1 MRGDQCTG
9 RVDHA
14 VNTPTPIHTYT
25 HAHTQMWHCSD
36 TQVCSMFPRTV
47 SWADGLCVSPSVPVF
62 RYVYVRVC
70 LTLTVKLILLPNSDW
85 ETRGHYRTIQIHM
98 VTQTHTYTRTRLTFF
113 TLCNMSDRHTVGFLT
128 FFYTVYKHG
137 LNHKV
142 ALFPHPFAQWKR
154 ESKKASVHSCVSA
167 CMCVCVCSRLLQCC
181 STGLTLL
188 FNWHWCL
195 LWRISPGIT
204 GSYI

>member
-47 SWADGLCVSPSVPVF
+47 SWADGLCVSTSVPVF

-98 VTQTHTYTRTRLTFF
+98 VTQTHTHTYIHTHTFDFFHPVQHERSTYCGLSHFFNLYTNMDWTTRWHCSPIL
-113 TLCNMSDRHTVGFLT
+113 LHSERER
-128 FFYTVYKHG
+128 
-137 LNHKV
+137 
-142 ALFPHPFAQWKR
+142 AKR
-154 ESKKASVHSCVSA
+154 QVCILVWVHA
-167 CMCVCVCSRLLQCC
+167 CVCVCVCLHAFC
-181 STGLTLL
+181 SAALPASPYFLTDIGACYGALVQA
-188 FNWHWCL
+188 
-195 LWRISPGIT
+195 
-204 GSYI
+204 